1 MKKSELIKL
10 LEEIGVKYQSNNQ
23 GGLMEKVTVVAGGKL
38 LSIMKYD
45 GRYIVEFPLTDNK
58 PMKFE
63 SNEALKDFL
72 QGKYATL

>member
-1 MKKSELIKL
+1 
-10 LEEIGVKYQSNNQ
+10 
-23 GGLMEKVTVVAGGKL
+23 MEKVTVVAGGKL

-45 GRYIVEFPLTDNK
+45 GTYIVEFPLTDNK

-72 QGKYATL
+72 QGKYND